1 MNQNRRISS
10 AKAVAILKLYVSTT
24 SVKFIEYLYLY
35 PNQTRLFMCCS
46 MIHFR
51 VEAQK
56 KITFISFAMVR
67 VEKNVHLRSLSD
79 RFVCAGACLFV
90 LLLPFL

>member
-1 MNQNRRISS
+1 
-10 AKAVAILKLYVSTT
+10 
-24 SVKFIEYLYLY
+24 
-35 PNQTRLFMCCS
+35 MCCS

-90 LLLPFL
+90 LLLPFLQGILFKSRKTQGEKINMFVHPGRN